1 MAIVPARSAQDAA
14 RLRRIRFHPCAATSA
29 PGGAM
34 STEHDASEPGA
45 GVGPQ
50 TPAARRRAEL
60 PVPEDPSLELAA
72 LEGSAAEGVEV
83 RPGPAPPPTPEP
95 GTPPPPDPDPDL
107 EPEPEPAAQPG
118 PEPDAVSTSG
128 FPQAPTQPPATAPES
143 GPASTRERAA
153 ALLALGSAAG
163 VLLFFLLSLGSSRSP
178 VAGAGDFE
186 AEASLRVVAPGGWI
200 ALTGSAAPERTSL
213 LLETQARGGGWRA
226 AGRTMSDDKGD
237 FRLEG
242 RVLARPGT
250 LTLRARAPGVGTS
263 APVTVTVRPLRL
275 ASVGD
280 INLGDAPGE
289 AIAAN
294 GPRFPWTSVG
304 KTLRGADIAFGN
316 LECAVSERGEPFPK
330 QFNFRG
336 RPAALKG
343 LRRSSGID
351 VLNLANNHVGDFGRE
366 ATVDTVRAVE
376 RLGMRAVGAGP
387 DLRRALAPQ
396 VVERLGLRVAFVG
409 FSSIAP
415 LEFAAGDDSPG
426 TAWASPESVAAAVR
440 AARRRADVVV
450 ATFHWGIEKSTLE
463 SAEQRLLA
471 QTAAAAGAQLVI
483 GAHPH
488 VLQPLRREGAAL
500 VAYSLGN
507 FVFGAASSDT
517 TSTGIL
523 VADLT
528 AEGVGAARWRAGR
541 IVSAR
546 PVLDDKRP
554 RRLPVGDAAAMAAGV
569 SL

>member
-1 MAIVPARSAQDAA
+1 
-14 RLRRIRFHPCAATSA
+14 
-29 PGGAM
+29 M
-34 STEHDASEPGA
+34 SPEHDASEPGA

-50 TPAARRRAEL
+50 TPAARRRAEF

-72 LEGSAAEGVEV
+72 LEGSPAEDVEI
-83 RPGPAPPPTPEP
+83 RPGPAPPPAPEP
-95 GTPPPPDPDPDL
+95 APQPPEAEPAPPPPPEPVPPARTEPEPVPLPPPD
-107 EPEPEPAAQPG
+107 PEPEPAAQPG
-118 PEPDAVSTSG
+118 PDPVSASG
-128 FPQAPTQPPATAPES
+128 FPQAPTRRPAPAPGS

-163 VLLFFLLSLGSSRSP
+163 VLLFLLLSLGSSRSP
-178 VAGAGDFE
+178 VAGAGDFD
-186 AEASLRVVAPGGWI
+186 AEASLPVVAPGGWI
-200 ALTGSAAPERTSL
+200 ALTGSDAPERTGL
-213 LLETQARGGGWRA
+213 LLETQARGGAWRT
-226 AGRTMSDDKGD
+226 AGRTTSDDEGD

-250 LTLRARAPGVGTS
+250 LTLRARAPGVVRS
-263 APVTVTVRPLRL
+263 KPVTVTVRPLRL

-304 KTLRGADIAFGN
+304 KALRRADIAFGN

-336 RPAALKG
+336 SPAALKG

-450 ATFHWGIEKSTLE
+450 ATFHWGVEKSTLE
-463 SAEQRLLA
+463 SAEQRMLA

-528 AEGVGAARWRAGR
+528 ADGVGAARWRAGR

-546 PVLDDKRP
+546 PVLDDKHP
-554 RRLPVGDAAAMAAGV
+554 RRLPVRDAAAMAAGV